1 MLSKG
6 LSRAKNASFL
16 VPSPEIVDTQNNM
29 HPVYDFLVIGGGSA
43 GYAAAR
49 TAHDLGMKTAVIDGA
64 DELGGLCILRGCM
77 PSKTLIES
85 ANRSRSMRRAE
96 EFGLRAGQTGVHPS
110 EIVARKRRLIGEFAE
125 YRREQLADGRFDLI
139 RGTAS
144 FSGPNS
150 VTASLHDGTTREI
163 EFRSAL
169 IATGSKVKRIPIE
182 GLEETGYWISDD
194 VLEAESIPES
204 IIVLGGGAIALEMA
218 CYFEGI
224 GRDVTV
230 IQRSSQLLSGSDL
243 DVAKALE
250 DALRSRENLTVHT
263 GTTLRRV
270 FQDEASGQKAVIF
283 EKDGEEI
290 TVSGGEILQALG
302 RTPNTDDLGLDQAG
316 VSLSE
321 GSPHI
326 SCDLFQSTSTPHI
339 YAAGDVCGPHEIV
352 HIAIEQGELAAHN
365 AAVDLGFTSEAK
377 KEISYRLKLLGIFTD
392 PAVAMVGMTEAE
404 ARKAGRSFATATYP
418 FDDHGKSMV
427 MGETHGFVKMMADT
441 KTGEIL
447 GASVVGPEAVEI
459 IHELVVAMHFGSTTG
474 EFLKI
479 PHYHPTL
486 SEIWSYPAE
495 DLLIFE

>member
-1 MLSKG
+1 M
-6 LSRAKNASFL
+6 
-16 VPSPEIVDTQNNM
+16 T
-29 HPVYDFLVIGGGSA
+29 PVYDFLVIGGGSA

-64 DELGGLCILRGCM
+64 EELGGLCILRGCM

-85 ANRSRSMRRAE
+85 ANRARSMRRAE
-96 EFGLRAGQTGVHPS
+96 EFGLRAGETEVHPD
-110 EIVARKRRLIGEFAE
+110 EIIARKRRLIGEFAE
-125 YRREQLADGRFDLI
+125 YRQGQLADGRFDLI

-150 VTASLHDGTTREI
+150 VTATLHDGIMQEI

-169 IATGSKVKRIPIE
+169 IATGSKVKRISIE
-182 GLEETGYWISDD
+182 GLEETGSWISDD
-194 VLEAESIPES
+194 VLEAESIPDS
-204 IIVLGGGAIALEMA
+204 VIVLGGGAIALEMA
-218 CYFEGI
+218 CYLEGI

-230 IQRSSQLLSGSDL
+230 IQRSGQLLSGSDL

-250 DALRSRENLTVHT
+250 EALQARENMTVHT
-263 GTTLRRV
+263 GTSLKRV
-270 FQDEASGQKAVIF
+270 FRDEVSGQKAVVF

-290 TVSGGEILQALG
+290 TVMGGEILEALG
-302 RTPNTDDLGLDQAG
+302 RTPNTERLALEKAG
-316 VSLSE
+316 VKLNE
-321 GSPHI
+321 KSPHLA
-326 SCDLFQSTSTPHI
+326 CDVSQVTSAPHI
-339 YAAGDVCGPHEIV
+339 YGAGDVCGPHEIV
-352 HIAIEQGELAAHN
+352 HIAIEQGEIAAHN
-365 AAVDLGFTSEAK
+365 AAVDLGFTTEAK
-377 KEISYRLKLLGIFTD
+377 KQISYRLKLLGIFTD
-392 PAVAMVGMTEAE
+392 PAVAMVGMSEAE
-404 ARKAGRSFATATYP
+404 AKKAGRDFATATYP

-459 IHELVVAMHFGSTTG
+459 IHELVVAMHFGSTTN

-495 DLLIFE
+495 DLLISE